1 MQEDASGRHL
11 LQPLAAGVPAALVVL
26 AVVVVAVTEGGQEL
40 LREGAHGGH
49 QGLAEDRVPAQL
61 QLGIWRAGRG
71 LAGLVLPTTSA
82 GPRPQSP
89 GPEPTPLTAGPPVCG
104 RRAKTQTQPPKANF
118 THIDSPKARQFAEKL
133 DSLDDPSAW

>member
-26 AVVVVAVTEGGQEL
+26 AVVVVAVTEGGEEL
-40 LREGAHGGH
+40 LGEGAHGGH

-71 LAGLVLPTTSA
+71 LAGLVLPTPSA
-82 GPRPQSP
+82 GPPASKPWPGTNPPHRRTTRLRP
-89 GPEPTPLTAGPPVCG
+89 AG
-104 RRAKTQTQPPKANF
+104 KTQTQPPKANF

>member
-40 LREGAHGGH
+40 LGEGAHGGH

-71 LAGLVLPTTSA
+71 LAGLVLPTI
-82 GPRPQSP
+82 GRPPASKPWP
-89 GPEPTPLTAGPPVCG
+89 GTNPPH
-104 RRAKTQTQPPKANF
+104 RRTTRLRPADQNSNPAAKSQLHAHRFSKSKT
-118 THIDSPKARQFAEKL
+118 IC
-133 DSLDDPSAW
+133 